1 MNTAANVI
9 GIVVLLV
16 LATVIFYRGSLLLS
30 SAETGRNAMTRVL
43 ILTGAD
49 VDTIDA
55 SSRTPL
61 YSAARNGHAEIV
73 RILIETGVDVHISA
87 DVYDIPTPAQ
97 AALSTMRRVAERN
110 PLAGVIPTESMLRSI
125 WRHDRDRIGIAEDL
139 VVAGADP
146 DTGSDSLPTILHYA
160 SLYNSVQSV
169 KPLLEAGAD
178 VNARNNSGD
187 TPLHSTL
194 DWQIRRIEAGD
205 GPKSINYV
213 VNSLLDGGADI
224 DGVNDSGQSPLH
236 LSIKACNAWRF
247 HLPAHIPC
255 SQNSPGQPQ
264 ASLDQKCGD
273 NCRRW

>member
-1 MNTAANVI
+1 MKKAAIVL

-16 LATVIFYRGSLLLS
+16 LATVISFRGSLLLS
-30 SAETGRNAMTRVL
+30 SAENGRNAMTRVL

-61 YSAARNGHAEIV
+61 YLAARNGQVEIV
-73 RILIETGVDVHISA
+73 QMLINAGADVHISV

-97 AALSTMRRVAERN
+97 AALNTMRRVAERN
-110 PLAGVIPTESMLRSI
+110 PFAGVIPTESMLRSI
-125 WRHDRDRIGIAEDL
+125 WRHDRDRIEIATAL
-139 VVAGADP
+139 IVAGADP
-146 DTGSDSLPTILHYA
+146 DTGSDSLPTLLHYA

-194 DWQIRRIEAGD
+194 DWQILRIEAGD
-205 GPKSINYV
+205 GLKGINYV

-224 DGVNDSGQSPLH
+224 DAVNDSGQSPLH
-236 LSIKACNAWRF
+236 LSIKLCNAWCF

-255 SQNSPGQPQ
+255 SQNSPDQPH
-264 ASLDQKCGD
+264 ACLDQICGD
-273 NCRRW
+273 DC